1 MGSGF
6 LKREPSALLNGL
18 WLPKWEGD
26 PIKEGIYIY
35 RQFTFLYSRN
45 LTQYYKATI
54 LQYKF

>member
-26 PIKEGIYIY
+26 PIKEGIYISPIHFSV
-35 RQFTFLYSRN
+35 QQKLN
-45 LTQYYKATI
+45 TI
-54 LQYKF
+54 L